1 MKMNKKE
8 KIWISFMEYGHRI
21 GCHQMPERSFFLNGY
36 QFPVCA
42 RCTGVILG
50 EIIAVILILLGIRF
64 NIVVSIFLLL
74 IMGFDWFIQFI
85 KILQSNNAR
94 RLITGVT
101 GGIGLTYIYYYLLVY
116 IIEVVK
122 NFLNKY

>member
-1 MKMNKKE
+1 
-8 KIWISFMEYGHRI
+8 MEYGHRI